1 MSLVFSDNQ
10 SCTPRCHTLQSW
22 HVTSAVLWLQP
33 SKCEC
38 ISKHLSLQDW
48 RRLEQFFFLHISAIV
63 FRTKNDGLFR
73 IWFTNISWNC
83 SKAPKSNTPALHYQ
97 FRGSL
102 RQNIQDENENVHR
115 DLKKIWKIKCTKIER
130 QIYFLFPL
138 NFLRSYK
145 SKWYQVIHIGRQLS
159 DLQVPCA
166 QRGPAIQHRPSR
178 LPESCIDG
186 WPAFKDQNGS
196 NDWRESPILPS
207 MGPIGLEV
215 PRDHKM

>member
-1 MSLVFSDNQ
+1 MACSGSGSPTFPGIVLK
-10 SCTPRCHTLQSW
+10 LQSPT
-22 HVTSAVLWLQP
+22 HRSYTINFGVHCV
-33 SKCEC
+33 K
-38 ISKHLSLQDW
+38 IS
-48 RRLEQFFFLHISAIV
+48 RMRM
-63 FRTKNDGLFR
+63 N
-73 IWFTNISWNC
+73 
-83 SKAPKSNTPALHYQ
+83 
-97 FRGSL
+97 
-102 RQNIQDENENVHR
+102 HR

-196 NDWRESPILPS
+196 NDWGESPILPS
-207 MGPIGLEV
+207 MDPIGLEV

>member
-1 MSLVFSDNQ
+1 MCLVFSDNQ

-145 SKWYQVIHIGRQLS
+145 SKWYQVNTYR
-159 DLQVPCA
+159 PTTF
-166 QRGPAIQHRPSR
+166 RPSSAMR
-178 LPESCIDG
+178 PTRTCDS
-186 WPAFKDQNGS
+186 A
-196 NDWRESPILPS
+196 SPIAAPWVVHRW
-207 MGPIGLEV
+207 MA
-215 PRDHKM
+215 RF